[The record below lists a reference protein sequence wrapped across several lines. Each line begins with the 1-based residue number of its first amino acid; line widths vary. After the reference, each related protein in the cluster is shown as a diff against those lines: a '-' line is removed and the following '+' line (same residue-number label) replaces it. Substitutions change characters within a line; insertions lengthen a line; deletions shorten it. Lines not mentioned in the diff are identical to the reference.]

1 MTDAPEVAAKPL
13 TIEDM
18 PAFFPG
24 GIADKVRFYA
34 RLTPDARAMMKDD
47 QILTYGAF
55 DAMADRIAA
64 SLQRDGVVYQDTI
77 SICAKTSIEYGCVYF
92 GALRAGVGV
101 APLAPSSTP
110 DQLVAMVADS
120 GAKIYFV
127 DQTIAAEMGDKL
139 RGDVKAKIVTL
150 DGSAAGTPLNDWLA
164 PAGAAPEPVEIDPEA
179 VFDIIY
185 SSGTTGTPKGIV
197 HPHTYRGSHTGGRGG
212 LGGASGQVSI
222 ISTPLYSNTTLVS
235 FLPALAS
242 GAAVVL
248 MEKFDVEK
256 FLKLSEKYR
265 VTHAMLVP
273 VQYRRLLEHPDFDK
287 YDLSS
292 FVMKFSTSA
301 PFPAAIKADVLKR
314 WPGGLIEFFG
324 MTEGGGGTMLVCHQF
339 PDKLHTVG
347 MPQPGVDLR
356 LIDED
361 GKQVAQGEIGE
372 IVGHSA
378 GMMKGYKNQPGKT
391 EEAWWYDET
400 GKKFMRFGDVGRFDE
415 DGFLQLMD
423 RKKDMIISGGFNVYP
438 SDIEAIMMTHG
449 DLLEVAV
456 VGVES
461 DRWGETPVAY
471 VTLKPGVS
479 LTAEAIKVWTNNHEK
494 VGKTQRLHDV
504 ILVDALPRSPIGKVL
519 KRELRDEYKAR
530 FGIAA

>member
-1 MTDAPEVAAKPL
+1 MPDTAQPL
-13 TIEDM
+13 TLDAM
-18 PAFFPG
+18 PAFLPG
-24 GIADKVRFYA
+24 GIADKVRFVA
-34 RLTPDARAMMKDD
+34 KVQPDQPAMMKDD
-47 QILTYGAF
+47 QVITYGEF
-55 DAMADRIAA
+55 DAMIDRIAA
-64 SLQRDGVVYQDTI
+64 SLQRDGVIYEDTI

-110 DQLVAMVADS
+110 EQLVAMVEDS
-120 GAKIYFV
+120 GAKIYFI
-127 DQTIAAEMGDKL
+127 DATIAADMGDELKK
-139 RGDVKAKIVTL
+139 VKARIVTL
-150 DGSAAGTPLNDWLA
+150 DGSAAGQPLSDWLA
-164 PAGAAPEPVEIDPEA
+164 PEGSQPEPVEISPEA

-197 HPHTYRGSHTGGRGG
+197 HPHTYRGSHTGGRAGMGG
-212 LGGASGQVSI
+212 GPGNVSI
-222 ISTPLYSNTTLVS
+222 MSTPLYSNTTLVS
-235 FLPALAS
+235 FLPALSS
-242 GAAVVL
+242 GASVVL
-248 MEKFDVEK
+248 MERFDVEK

-273 VQYRRLLEHPDFDK
+273 VQYRRIMEHQDFDK

-301 PFPAAIKADVLKR
+301 PFAAAIKADVLAR

-324 MTEGGGGTMLVCHQF
+324 MTEGGGGTMLVCHAH

-347 MPQPGVDLR
+347 VPQPGVDLR
-356 LIDED
+356 LIDEE
-361 GKQVAQGEIGE
+361 GKEVAQGEIGE

-378 GMMKGYKNQPGKT
+378 GMMKGYHNQPGKT
-391 EEAWWYDET
+391 EDAWWYDET

-423 RKKDMIISGGFNVYP
+423 RKKDMIISGGFNIYP
-438 SDIEAIMMTHG
+438 SDIEAIMMEKG

-471 VTLKPGVS
+471 VTPKPGADV
-479 LTAEAIKVWTNNHEK
+479 TAGAVKDWTNANPK
-494 VGKTQRLHDV
+494 IGKTQRLHDV
-504 ILVDALPRSPIGKVL
+504 RFVESLPRSAIGKVL
-519 KRELRDEYKAR
+519 KRELRDEYKAE
-530 FGIAA
+530 FGVAG